1 MTLETVVANFGFREL
16 IDSCVLVSSA
26 LTTFQNMKLR
36 NEIMRLKLWIAQNF
50 EAKPGANLLDDGT

>member
-1 MTLETVVANFGFREL
+1 MTIENAVANFGLREL
-16 IDSCVLVSSA
+16 VDFCVFVSSA

-50 EAKPGANLLDDGT
+50 EAKPGANLLDDGS